1 MKETINKAA
10 HTPGPWTADKLT
22 NRGHN
27 GAYYWHIQDK
37 EGDEGQL
44 IALVPSLYAGT
55 TFPETEEANTRLIA
69 AAPELLRLVEHLE
82 QLIQPVIEYPH
93 ACDAN
98 SLLAYRLCQLEGG
111 LKQARAAIAK
121 ARK

>member
-69 AAPELLRLVEHLE
+69 AAPELL
-82 QLIQPVIEYPH
+82 
-93 ACDAN
+93 A
-98 SLLAYRLCQLEGG
+98 LLKEGTQG
-111 LKQARAAIAK
+111 MTQFAAHDWEKRARAAIAK
-121 ARK
+121 ATK

>member
-1 MKETINKAA
+1 MNSSTMKETSNQSA
-10 HTPGPWTADKLT
+10 HTPGPWHATIEEGYTTTIDA
-22 NRGHN
+22 H
-27 GAYYWHIQDK
+27 
-37 EGDEGQL
+37 GDETVCL
-44 IALVPSLYAGT
+44 IAHQDPQRDGHRNVAI
-55 TFPETEEANTRLIA
+55 ENANTRLIA